1 MMSTL
6 QGHGDPLLSVAM
18 NTTLASTKDDGNK
31 PRESSDTPGHG
42 DPLLHEMEA
51 HHVPSPLHAEFKGQ
65 GDPLMNDVMEKWN
78 EEAKEK
84 LYVPMTEEPKK
95 VVIHTEMKKAGDPLL
110 EEELKVAG
118 EGSTG
123 KVK

>member
-18 NTTLASTKDDGNK
+18 NTTIANTSDDK
-31 PRESSDTPGHG
+31 PRESHDTAGHG

-51 HHVPSPLHAEFKGQ
+51 HHIPSPLHAQFQGQ

-78 EEAKEK
+78 EETKEK
-84 LYVPMTEEPKK
+84 LVVLKKKEEPKK
-95 VVIHTEMKKAGDPLL
+95 VVIPAETKKAEDPLL
-110 EEELKVAG
+110 EEVLKVAG